1 MKHFKKGLLGVMVV
15 AAMTLMAAEDRTIH
29 VNTFEDED
37 NVNMNQCSLREA
49 IKTASLNKAYGGCS
63 AGNTGSGQTDYIQLA
78 AGTYK
83 LSKEIVPESKVVVF
97 GKSPYLDREKNPITF
112 KYPALGELT
121 SRIDAGGKSRLF
133 NTITKTSLTLENV
146 ILENGYS
153 ADEGGALLVGGAL
166 TLNNAQILNSKS
178 DKKGGALYLVGPGE
192 HQVTVNNSVLQGN
205 QATVGS
211 VLAMQCYAGL
221 LDVKTNIEFGANSI
235 ISNGEIS
242 NLNTFDFCGN
252 PKVAMA
258 NNTIAKNTASTVNG
272 SILYAVNT
280 REHNLSLESNLLLSN
295 NTIVENSA
303 ASVLDY
309 DDFGTKSLYYN
320 VLAYNG
326 NTSCR
331 YVGSQILS
339 DKYDAGV
346 TAGYNAFD
354 TVTSQ
359 CELAASARILDGT
372 TDTNIDVKNVAIG
385 SLLSSLTSP
394 SKYNLFRPMYFPK
407 VNSGGVD
414 LLDTNSKLSCNDS
427 DQRGLDRI
435 VDGTL
440 MLAPAEANSCDIG
453 SVELRRLAAA
463 DIADLKNSSQAERL
477 QAYENNIKELEEL
490 IANKNTN
497 PDFLIEFNEELK
509 RYKELLA
516 ATKLHQKYRAIYVDP
531 FQFVLQD
538 EAVVNTADGMS
549 ALKEMNTENYTITET
564 QVLGVGILSAKDGV
578 LDTSKLR
585 ADPTLRCEWKDDL
598 KQIMIYRTDGK
609 PTTSTEYVYCQ
620 YSVKSKATQAS
631 SSGILKA
638 EFSNIQPIAK
648 TDEYTLN
655 YGGTLKLNVNP
666 LANDSDD
673 GDGPMSTVAA
683 EHQRPAFHRDANGK
697 DLAIRIVRQ
706 DAGINIKPERTGSC
720 PGEYEKYV
728 CYGGNIE
735 VEVRNNFSPF
745 PYEIEYVIYDAEAE
759 ESKSAMM
766 YFTNTAKNT
775 NTEASGGGGGSMGS
789 VGVLGLLSLAW
800 FRQRRKI

>member
-29 VNTFEDED
+29 VNTFDDED

-166 TLNNAQILNSKS
+166 TLNNVQILNSKS
-178 DKKGGALYLVGPGE
+178 DKKGGALYLVGSGE

-221 LDVKTNIEFGANSI
+221 LDVKTNIEFRANSI
-235 ISNGEIS
+235 ISNGQIS

-258 NNTIAKNTASTVNG
+258 NNTIAKNTVNTLNG

-280 REHNLSLESNLLLSN
+280 REHNLSLESSFLFSN

-331 YVGSQILS
+331 YVGSQTLS

-354 TVTSQ
+354 TATSQ

-490 IANKNTN
+490 IADKNTN

-538 EAVVNTADGMS
+538 EAVVNTADGTS

-564 QVLGVGILSAKDGV
+564 QVLGVGVLSAKDGV

-673 GDGPMSTVAA
+673 GDGPISTVAA

-697 DLAIRIVRQ
+697 DLALRIVRQ

-775 NTEASGGGGGSMGS
+775 NTEASGGGGGSIGGL
-789 VGVLGLLSLAW
+789 GVLGLLSLAW

>member
-1 MKHFKKGLLGVMVV
+1 MKHFKKGLLSVMVV

-63 AGNTGSGQTDYIQLA
+63 AGNTGSGQTDYIQLE

-83 LSKEIVPESKVVVF
+83 LNKEIVPESKVVVF

-166 TLNNAQILNSKS
+166 TLNNVQILNSKS

-192 HQVTVNNSVLQGN
+192 HQVTVNNSVLQDN

-221 LDVKTNIEFGANSI
+221 LDVKTNIEFRANSI
-235 ISNGEIS
+235 ISNGQIS

-280 REHNLSLESNLLLSN
+280 REHNLSLESSFLFSN

-309 DDFGTKSLYYN
+309 DDFGMKSLYYN

-331 YVGSQILS
+331 YVGSQTLS

-463 DIADLKNSSQAERL
+463 DIADLKNTSQAERL

-497 PDFLIEFNEELK
+497 PDFLVEFNEELK
-509 RYKELLA
+509 RYKELLT

-538 EAVVNTADGMS
+538 EAVVNTADGTS

-564 QVLGVGILSAKDGV
+564 QVLGVGVLSAKDGV

-620 YSVKSKATQAS
+620 YSVKSKATQAT

-673 GDGPMSTVAA
+673 GDGPISTVAA

-775 NTEASGGGGGSMGS
+775 NTEASGGGGGSMGGL
-789 VGVLGLLSLAW
+789 GVLGLLSFAW

>member
-192 HQVTVNNSVLQGN
+192 YQVTVNNSVLQGN

-258 NNTIAKNTASTVNG
+258 NNTIAKNTVNSTNG

-280 REHNLSLESNLLLSN
+280 REHNLSLESSFLFSN

-309 DDFGTKSLYYN
+309 DDFGMKSLYYN

-372 TDTNIDVKNVAIG
+372 TDTNVDVKNVAIG

-414 LLDTNSKLSCNDS
+414 LLDSNSKLSCNDS

-477 QAYENNIKELEEL
+477 QAYENTIKELEEL

-497 PDFLIEFNEELK
+497 PDFLVEFNEELK

-531 FQFVLQD
+531 FQFALQD
-538 EAVVNTADGMS
+538 EAVVNTADGTS
-549 ALKEMNTENYTITET
+549 ALKEMNTDNYTITET

-648 TDEYTLN
+648 TGEYTLN

-673 GDGPMSTVAA
+673 GDGPISTVAA

-775 NTEASGGGGGSMGS
+775 NTEASGGGGGSMGGL
-789 VGVLGLLSLAW
+789 GVLGLLSLAW